1 MRMFSPKSPIVR
13 LSLVLTLLTS
23 GILVLSDLVGLF
35 PSQYGALIE
44 ARKTVAE
51 TVAIQIA
58 SAVRLDSIAVIDDV
72 LKALVD
78 RDHALLSVAVRR
90 STGLIVASAGDHEQH
105 WRLKTGKTSTE
116 TQVRVPLFN
125 GKTEWGALELAF
137 VPIGTDKTSTGL
149 PKSFLVVVLFVVFGG
164 FFAYM
169 AFLRRALSE
178 LDPSAVVPQ
187 RVRGAL
193 DALAEGLVI
202 LDEQERILLANTAFA
217 RKLARTPESLVGVP
231 LSSLAWLPADGM
243 ATLPPFP
250 WNTVLAGEQAEGNT
264 HLRLE
269 TAAKLAHTFALH
281 AVGVLAADG
290 AVRGAL
296 VTFDDLTGIE
306 QANGELR
313 RTLSKL
319 ETMQRDLARQNQE
332 LQVLA
337 TRDALSGSLNRRAI
351 FEAFENLLRDSRE
364 TREELSCIMV
374 DIDKF
379 KSINDRYG
387 HGVGDKVIKIVAGI
401 LNDTARA
408 TDLVGRY
415 GGEEFCVL
423 LPNTP
428 LARALEIAQRIRVA
442 IQEGGGAKFSTPMRV
457 TASLGVSSSAYGA
470 ADPLELCNQ
479 SDRALYVAKESGRN
493 KVVGWPE
500 VADYVGQTPIPA
512 PPPSATAFQEQPVAL
527 DAGAATQQLTARIAQ
542 LERSLMDS
550 ERARSGMQ
558 ADTLSSGL
566 PNWALLQDRLEQAI
580 GRIRRNH
587 TKLAVVA
594 LEIETYKDVNDAL
607 GIAYGERLIEAINQR
622 LRAVLRNVDTISL
635 LQSSEPG
642 VVLVR
647 LSTDQFVLVLT
658 DLEDLETLP
667 RILARITETMTPVF
681 DIDGMELHVA
691 PHLGIAISPEDGE
704 NAVTLV
710 SNANA
715 ALRHAKQR
723 GGEQAYHFY
732 SSDMNARSRET
743 IQRESDL
750 RRAIE
755 RQEFILHY
763 QPRVDIASGNI
774 TGVEA
779 LIRWNHPTQGMI
791 MPDKFI
797 PMAEKLHLIDAI
809 GDWVITTACRQ
820 LADWTAMGL
829 ESLEV
834 AVNVSPLQLHDNR
847 ILGVLKEQAAYA
859 RLDPSRVE
867 IELTES
873 VVIGNFE
880 KVVPLIEAIAKAGFK
895 IALDDFGTGYSSLSY
910 LRRFPLHRL
919 KIDRSFLFDLGD
931 DATDYAVVGSVIE
944 MAHSL
949 DLRVVAEG
957 VETEAQWE
965 ALRELGCDEAQG
977 YLLSRPVSVA
987 DATELLGKTS
997 TWRRKLRV
1005 IEGARPEPLGT
1016 PRRVAIKGILNDADL
1031 DNAMSR
1037 WHDKAAGQE

>member
-428 LARALEIAQRIRVA
+428 SRGRWRLHSASALRFRKAAVR
-442 IQEGGGAKFSTPMRV
+442 
-457 TASLGVSSSAYGA
+457 SSARRCASPPVLAYPA
-470 ADPLELCNQ
+470 AP
-479 SDRALYVAKESGRN
+479 
-493 KVVGWPE
+493 
-500 VADYVGQTPIPA
+500 
-512 PPPSATAFQEQPVAL
+512 
-527 DAGAATQQLTARIAQ
+527 TARPIRLNCATSPTARCTSPRRAAAI
-542 LERSLMDS
+542 RS
-550 ERARSGMQ
+550 
-558 ADTLSSGL
+558 
-566 PNWALLQDRLEQAI
+566 WV
-580 GRIRRNH
+580 GRKSRIMLASRR
-587 TKLAVVA
+587 
-594 LEIETYKDVNDAL
+594 
-607 GIAYGERLIEAINQR
+607 
-622 LRAVLRNVDTISL
+622 
-635 LQSSEPG
+635 
-642 VVLVR
+642 
-647 LSTDQFVLVLT
+647 F
-658 DLEDLETLP
+658 
-667 RILARITETMTPVF
+667 
-681 DIDGMELHVA
+681 
-691 PHLGIAISPEDGE
+691 
-704 NAVTLV
+704 
-710 SNANA
+710 
-715 ALRHAKQR
+715 
-723 GGEQAYHFY
+723 
-732 SSDMNARSRET
+732 
-743 IQRESDL
+743 L
-750 RRAIE
+750 RR
-755 RQEFILHY
+755 R
-763 QPRVDIASGNI
+763 R
-774 TGVEA
+774 
-779 LIRWNHPTQGMI
+779 R
-791 MPDKFI
+791 
-797 PMAEKLHLIDAI
+797 
-809 GDWVITTACRQ
+809 R
-820 LADWTAMGL
+820 
-829 ESLEV
+829 
-834 AVNVSPLQLHDNR
+834 
-847 ILGVLKEQAAYA
+847 
-859 RLDPSRVE
+859 
-867 IELTES
+867 
-873 VVIGNFE
+873 
-880 KVVPLIEAIAKAGFK
+880 
-895 IALDDFGTGYSSLSY
+895 
-910 LRRFPLHRL
+910 RRF
-919 KIDRSFLFDLGD
+919 KS
-931 DATDYAVVGSVIE
+931 
-944 MAHSL
+944 
-949 DLRVVAEG
+949 
-957 VETEAQWE
+957 
-965 ALRELGCDEAQG
+965 
-977 YLLSRPVSVA
+977 
-987 DATELLGKTS
+987 
-997 TWRRKLRV
+997 
-1005 IEGARPEPLGT
+1005 
-1016 PRRVAIKGILNDADL
+1016 
-1031 DNAMSR
+1031 SR
-1037 WHDKAAGQE
+1037 WHNARGRPRSSSPPASHNSNGH